1 MRDTRKLTIILY
13 VTLAEHS
20 SSAKFS
26 TNRPPQGS
34 SRRSLLNPKSAS
46 EGQIRSLD
54 EPEAKTLIGRREK
67 RKQRYTK
74 ELFLTILFL
83 VVEFNY
89 YYCYF
94 DRIFKEETPEKTPS
108 DLQYTSKIDK
118 VSETEIVEAVQ
129 IINYS
134 IDNLIANIL
143 ASVKECKLSYY
154 KVSPPKT
161 RKHHNIPSNPDLDV
175 PVLHIL
181 LMDSPS
187 LLSDDTRDFVVELI
201 LHNLVS
207 LLIHKHYFKG
217 GHFFGVGSESLREH
231 LETMFSKLVEGGKY
245 IYIYIIMFP
254 LIILILTNFIYSEN
268 SDPTAI
274 QRWRSMSVE
283 AVFQMNDGVDSL
295 LYGEL
300 SSHLKRTLK
309 DAYPLSLSPQ
319 PKKVKPGSESIYESI
334 VHGEKNSLLDLIR
347 QARNLSFMI
356 QQVVSCQIL
365 VTIALSAQT
374 SPDDEDTIGTYS
386 FGLQKNLQVDPDRR
400 TTSILMK
407 PKFITSAVLRSHLL
421 LED

>member
-1 MRDTRKLTIILY
+1 
-13 VTLAEHS
+13 
-20 SSAKFS
+20 
-26 TNRPPQGS
+26 
-34 SRRSLLNPKSAS
+34 
-46 EGQIRSLD
+46 
-54 EPEAKTLIGRREK
+54 
-67 RKQRYTK
+67 
-74 ELFLTILFL
+74 
-83 VVEFNY
+83 
-89 YYCYF
+89 
-94 DRIFKEETPEKTPS
+94 
-108 DLQYTSKIDK
+108 
-118 VSETEIVEAVQ
+118 
-129 IINYS
+129 
-134 IDNLIANIL
+134 
-143 ASVKECKLSYY
+143 
-154 KVSPPKT
+154 
-161 RKHHNIPSNPDLDV
+161 
-175 PVLHIL
+175 
-181 LMDSPS
+181 
-187 LLSDDTRDFVVELI
+187 
-201 LHNLVS
+201 
-207 LLIHKHYFKG
+207 
-217 GHFFGVGSESLREH
+217 
-231 LETMFSKLVEGGKY
+231 
-245 IYIYIIMFP
+245 
-254 LIILILTNFIYSEN
+254 
-268 SDPTAI
+268 
-274 QRWRSMSVE
+274 MSVE